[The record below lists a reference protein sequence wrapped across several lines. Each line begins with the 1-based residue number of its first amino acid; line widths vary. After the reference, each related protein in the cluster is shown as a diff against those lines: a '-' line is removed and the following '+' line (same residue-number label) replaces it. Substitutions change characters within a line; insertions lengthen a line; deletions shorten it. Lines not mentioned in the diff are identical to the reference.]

1 MADPLIGVPVP
12 RKEGRNKVT
21 GRARYVDDLRFEG
34 MIYGTTVRS
43 PVARG
48 CIKAIRFGEGI
59 NWYEFTMVRASDIPG
74 KNHIALIVDDQ
85 PCLAGSVVNHP
96 EEPILL
102 LAHPDRYLLE
112 RARRAVEVEIE
123 PLPAVFSIDES
134 LRQDVIIWGEDNIF
148 KQYRVEKGDVDS
160 AWDQADLIV
169 EGEYHTGAQEQLYIE
184 TNGMVA
190 VASPERGVAVWGS
203 MQCPYY
209 VHKALKAVFGLTDEQ
224 VRVIQTETGGGFGGK
239 EEYPSM
245 IAAHAA
251 LLAWKS
257 ERPVKVV
264 YDRAEDLTATTKRHP
279 SRTRH
284 RTAVSKD
291 GKLLAMEIE
300 FVIDGGAYTT
310 LSPVVL
316 SRGTIHAAG
325 PYDCPNVRITSRA
338 VATNTPPHGAFRG
351 FGAPQSIFAL
361 ERHLEKVAAVL
372 GLGAE
377 ELRRRNF
384 ISKGQS
390 TATGQVIRE
399 DVDMPALL
407 DRALRE
413 SDYHAKRERFAR
425 ENQGNK
431 IKRGVGLS
439 SFFHGAGFTGSG
451 ERYLASVVGVEATS
465 EGRVRIL
472 ASSTEMGQGTNTILT
487 QIAAQTLEVP
497 YEQVDI
503 MQPDTGHVPNSGPTV
518 ASRTCMVVGKLVE
531 SAALGL
537 KQTLTRAGLLKDR
550 YSAAEFVGACSAYIG
565 RYGPLRS
572 YSQYQP
578 PPGIHW
584 DDEKYQGDAYGAFAW
599 AVYVAE
605 VSVDLL
611 TYEARVEDFVAVQE
625 VGRVIHPVLATGQI
639 EGGVAQAIGYAL
651 YEKVAWENGRM
662 ANGQMTN
669 YIIPTSMD
677 IPPIRVIFEERPY
690 AHGPMGAKGIGEL
703 PMDGPAP
710 AILNAIENATGVSWA
725 SIPATP
731 EALMTAMEGQAL
743 SCSSAASVSYARPCH
758 SERSEES
765 AFRSMK
771 VDTSSLAPQTDRA
784 VAGVG
789 ATFPAGKI
797 GSVMTKVSV
806 AFTLNG
812 QPRTVSVWPME
823 RLLDVIREHLGLT
836 GTKEG
841 CGEGECGACS
851 ILLDGQLTNSCLVPA
866 LQADGSEIT
875 TIEGIADSEELGLV
889 QRAFVECGGAQCGI
903 CTPGMIMA
911 AVSLLHESPEPSEA
925 EIRNGLAGNLCRC
938 TGYMRIFEAVMSAC
952 RQGEPSR

>member
-1 MADPLIGVPVP
+1 MAHSLIGVPVP

-21 GRARYVDDLRFEG
+21 GKARYVDDLHFEG

-43 PVARG
+43 PAPRG
-48 CIKAIRFGEGI
+48 RIKAIHFGEGI
-59 NWYEFTMVRASDIPG
+59 PWQEFTIARASDIPG
-74 KNHIALIVDDQ
+74 KNHIALILNDQ
-85 PCLAGSVVNHP
+85 PCLADAVVNHP
-96 EEPILL
+96 EEPVLL

-112 RARRAVEVEIE
+112 EARRVVGVEIE
-123 PLPAVFSIDES
+123 PLPAVFSLEES
-134 LRQDVIIWGEDNIF
+134 LRRNVIIWGEDNLF
-148 KQYRVEKGDVDS
+148 KRYRVEKGDVDS

-169 EGEYHTGAQEQLYIE
+169 EGEYYTGAQEQLYIE

-190 VASPERGVAVWGS
+190 IASPARGVTVWGS

-209 VHKALKAVFGLTDEQ
+209 VHKALKAVFGLPDEQ

-257 ERPVKVV
+257 GKPVKVV
-264 YDRAEDLTATTKRHP
+264 YDRGEDMTATTKRHP

-291 GKLLAMEIE
+291 GKLLAMEID

-325 PYDCPNVRITSRA
+325 PYACPNVRISSRA

-361 ERHLEKVAAVL
+361 ERHLDKVAAAV
-372 GLGAE
+372 GLDAD

-384 ISKGQS
+384 IGKGQA
-390 TATGQVIRE
+390 TATGQVIAE
-399 DVDMPALL
+399 EVDMPALL

-413 SDYHAKRERFAR
+413 SDYRAKCERFAR
-425 ENQGNK
+425 ENPGSRV
-431 IKRGVGLS
+431 KRGVGLA

-451 ERYLASVVGVEATS
+451 ERCLASVVGVEATS

-487 QIAAQTLEVP
+487 QIAAQTLDIP

-503 MQPDTGHVPNSGPTV
+503 VQPDTRHVPNSGPTV

-537 KQTLTRAGLLKDR
+537 KQTLAGVGLLRDG
-550 YSAAEFVGACSAYIG
+550 YSTAEFARACSAYTAQH
-565 RYGPLRS
+565 GPLRS

-578 PPGIHW
+578 PPGVYW
-584 DDEKYQGDAYGAFAW
+584 DDEKYQGDAYGTFAW

-605 VSVDLL
+605 VSVNSL

-651 YEKVAWENGRM
+651 FEKVAWEKGRM

-690 AHGPMGAKGIGEL
+690 AYGPMGAKGIGEL

-710 AILNAIENATGVSWA
+710 AILNAIENATGLSLVSV
-725 SIPATP
+725 PATP
-731 EALMTAMEGQAL
+731 ETFM
-743 SCSSAASVSYARPCH
+743 AA
-758 SERSEES
+758 
-765 AFRSMK
+765 
-771 VDTSSLAPQTDRA
+771 
-784 VAGVG
+784 
-789 ATFPAGKI
+789 
-797 GSVMTKVSV
+797 
-806 AFTLNG
+806 
-812 QPRTVSVWPME
+812 W
-823 RLLDVIREHLGLT
+823 
-836 GTKEG
+836 
-841 CGEGECGACS
+841 EGEHC
-851 ILLDGQLTNSCLVPA
+851 
-866 LQADGSEIT
+866 
-875 TIEGIADSEELGLV
+875 
-889 QRAFVECGGAQCGI
+889 
-903 CTPGMIMA
+903 PG
-911 AVSLLHESPEPSEA
+911 
-925 EIRNGLAGNLCRC
+925 
-938 TGYMRIFEAVMSAC
+938 F
-952 RQGEPSR
+952 